1 VTFLRD
7 PKAFARARGWRLWNR
22 KSLVFLVLCVF
33 LLSGLIVQC
42 RATSETDAQ
51 ATVNAASQKIATC
64 YEAAAKASR
73 AGANVSSLLQNL
85 TAAGNLL
92 SNAELALEYG
102 NFNSSYALALQ
113 SQQLLQGFETQ
124 AVSEQNAAARANYWG
139 FMINIVGSLLGTVA
153 VLAGSFAVW
162 TWLKK
167 RSSKRAR

>member
-1 VTFLRD
+1 
-7 PKAFARARGWRLWNR
+7 
-22 KSLVFLVLCVF
+22 
-33 LLSGLIVQC
+33 
-42 RATSETDAQ
+42 
-51 ATVNAASQKIATC
+51 VNAASQKIATC